1 MDFGTSSGGHFST
14 QTDLDRLECLYSH
27 DRGRDSRIESIT
39 QQGATTQTDGTTG
52 DMHLA
57 ESTNRV
63 LVHLGGP
70 NGIHHPLGCLRIG
83 RVDLGGIAGRSKLF
97 DLRGLHH
104 DIGPDLV
111 DASHETEDLN
121 SKCLQQTTGRGPRR
135 RPRGGLPGTRSLE
148 RVTTIVGQPLD
159 ASRQIRVARSGP
171 VNRRC
176 SFGIIE
182 TAVLVGNLHH
192 ERRTGGSATAD
203 ARQERGAIGL
213 DPLPGAP
220 SVPSLTTS
228 EFLVDEVDVEIE
240 ARWEAREDGQSAWAM

>member
-1 MDFGTSSGGHFST
+1 M
-14 QTDLDRLECLYSH
+14 
-27 DRGRDSRIESIT
+27 
-39 QQGATTQTDGTTG
+39 
-52 DMHLA
+52 
-57 ESTNRV
+57 
-63 LVHLGGP
+63 
-70 NGIHHPLGCLRIG
+70 
-83 RVDLGGIAGRSKLF
+83 
-97 DLRGLHH
+97 
-104 DIGPDLV
+104 

-121 SKCLQQTTGRGPRR
+121 SKCLQQTAGRGPRR

-159 ASRQIRVARSGP
+159 ASRQIRVARSWP

-192 ERRTGGSATAD
+192 ERRAPVVRPLRMP
-203 ARQERGAIGL
+203 ARNVAIGL
-213 DPLPGAP
+213 DPLPGTS

-240 ARWEAREDGQSAWAM
+240 ARWETRERTASPHGPCDSPVVRQVRVDMLSMLPPLEDSPNSDRPSLPGTTMILPCQI